1 MTNFD
6 FLIQF
11 ATTVRANTCFGG
23 KERNILRHTDSVIR
37 ALIMHDRGMT
47 PEAVAH
53 QLITE
58 ATASNQVPA

>member
-11 ATTVRANTCFGG
+11 ATTIRANTAPSAS
-23 KERNILRHTDSVIR
+23 RDILRHTDSVIR

-58 ATASNQVPA
+58 ATASNEVPA